1 MSIFDKLRTQK
12 FLSFTLVLFT
22 LSIGIVIGTLINSGV
37 KAAKDNQAA
46 PGATPLVIPNPV
58 ELSNAFTQIAK
69 QVEPSV
75 VNISTT
81 YEPKAPARSA
91 PRSGKRQLTPPD
103 DQDQGD
109 NGGMDEFFYRFFGGP
124 SGNGA
129 PEMPQRRG
137 YALGSGVV
145 VDQAGYILTN
155 NHVVDKADRIQ
166 VQFTGDPTKYDAK
179 VVGVDAPTDL
189 AVIRVEGKKNLVA
202 AKIGNSDAVQVG
214 DWAIAIGSPF
224 GLQATVTAGIISAK
238 ERDVDPESQYQHF
251 LQTDAAINPGNSGG
265 PLLNIRG
272 EVIGIN
278 TAIATNSLSR
288 GYQGVGFAMPMNMA
302 AQVYN
307 QIIKNGKVT
316 RGGIGVKIA
325 VSDTDT
331 ARALLK
337 EAGVSEGAFVE
348 AVTPGGGADKAGI
361 KDGDIIVAVQGSLV
375 TANYFDVLGVRAVLG
390 RTFRPDEDQHPGGD
404 TVAVVSYGFWSRE
417 FGSSPEVPG
426 TRLTLNGTDYTVIG
440 VTPPQFKGTFLFA
453 NSDQIWIPISMHTQ
467 VLAGFIEDHFLDRRF
482 LDLNTVGRLKAGVTV
497 RQAESAVETIASRLE
512 QQYPKDNQGRGAT
525 LSPVADASLGI
536 NQHAQVVKAGV
547 VMMGIVGVVL
557 LIACVNLASLMLSQ
571 TARREKEMCLRAALG
586 AGSRRL
592 ARQSLTE
599 SFLLSMLGGAVGLL
613 LGYWGRWALWS
624 ERPAFLRQ
632 SDLALPLD
640 GRVWAF
646 TFAIAV
652 LTAIL
657 FGLVPAWKVSRPTL
671 METLNSGGRSGSMAW
686 GRSRFRQALVVSEVA
701 LALVALVGAA
711 LFLRSFA
718 FAQGL
723 DPGFESKRLF
733 VMGFDLG
740 SQHYDQ
746 DRGEQYFRDAIERA
760 ASSPGVQSAAVASNF
775 PLGGGVGRTIFLEG
789 QDAES
794 GHRGTLT
801 TLNDVSSGYFQTLG
815 IPLHH
820 GRAFN
825 DLDRKE
831 TKPVA
836 IVNHAMAK
844 HFWPGESPLGKRF
857 HFIGEMRL
865 LEVVGEVGD
874 SWQFGVG
881 EDPQPVA
888 YLPITQAYSPFAVL
902 QVRTM
907 GDPKTVLPSVR
918 ESVQSIDRNLAF
930 VGVSTI
936 EGLLDQGLWAP
947 RMGAFLDGRFR
958 AVGAAPGRRG
968 HLRRA
973 VVFSHT
979 ANSRGRYPHG
989 PGRRSGIGAGP
1000 DREAGHD
1007 PRGNRRG
1014 HRRRGVS
1021 GTGAADD
1028 QPALRR
1034 EGIRSPDLCRRNI
1047 CAGRRRICS
1056 LPTSRRGG
1064 RPRSIP

>member
-1 MSIFDKLRTQK
+1 MMETVLQDIRYGIRMLARNPG
-12 FLSFTLVLFT
+12 FTAVAVLT
-22 LSIGIVIGTLINSGV
+22 L
-37 KAAKDNQAA
+37 
-46 PGATPLVIPNPV
+46 
-58 ELSNAFTQIAK
+58 
-69 QVEPSV
+69 
-75 VNISTT
+75 
-81 YEPKAPARSA
+81 
-91 PRSGKRQLTPPD
+91 
-103 DQDQGD
+103 
-109 NGGMDEFFYRFFGGP
+109 
-124 SGNGA
+124 
-129 PEMPQRRG
+129 
-137 YALGSGVV
+137 ALGIG
-145 VDQAGYILTN
+145 ANTAI
-155 NHVVDKADRIQ
+155 
-166 VQFTGDPTKYDAK
+166 FTI
-179 VVGVDAPTDL
+179 VN
-189 AVIRVEGKKNLVA
+189 AVLLNPLPV
-202 AKIGNSDAVQVG
+202 
-214 DWAIAIGSPF
+214 
-224 GLQATVTAGIISAK
+224 
-238 ERDVDPESQYQHF
+238 
-251 LQTDAAINPGNSGG
+251 TDAAHLFELDTTDRKTTVALGNATRLGMSVRNYEDFARQADVFSGITGFMGIGLTQSGG
-265 PLLNIRG
+265 DAPKR
-272 EVIGIN
+272 
-278 TAIATNSLSR
+278 
-288 GYQGVGFAMPMNMA
+288 F
-302 AQVYN
+302 
-307 QIIKNGKVT
+307 
-316 RGGIGVKIA
+316 
-325 VSDTDT
+325 
-331 ARALLK
+331 
-337 EAGVSEGAFVE
+337 
-348 AVTPGGGADKAGI
+348 
-361 KDGDIIVAVQGSLV
+361 QGSLV

-390 RTFRPDEDQHPGGD
+390 RTFRPDEDQNPGGD

-426 TRLTLNGTDYTVIG
+426 KRLTLNGTDYTVIG

-453 NSDQIWIPISMHTQ
+453 NSDQIWLPISMHTQ

-525 LSPVADASLGI
+525 LSPVPDASLGI

-936 EGLLDQGLWAP
+936 GGLLDQGLWAP
-947 RMGAFLDGRFR
+947 RMGAFLMGAFGLLALLLATVGIYGVLSYSVTQRTQEVGIR
-958 AVGAAPGRRG
+958 VALGAAPASVRG
-968 HLRRA
+968 LIVKQGMTLVAIGVGIGVVGSVGLARLMTSLLFGVKASDPLTFAAATFVLAAVAFVATYLPARRA
-973 VVFSHT
+973 TKVDPVV
-979 ANSRGRYPHG
+979 
-989 PGRRSGIGAGP
+989 
-1000 DREAGHD
+1000 
-1007 PRGNRRG
+1007 
-1014 HRRRGVS
+1014 
-1021 GTGAADD
+1021 
-1028 QPALRR
+1028 ALRH
-1034 EGIRSPDLCRRNI
+1034 E
-1047 CAGRRRICS
+1047 
-1056 LPTSRRGG
+1056 
-1064 RPRSIP
+1064 

>member
-1 MSIFDKLRTQK
+1 MMETVLQDIRYGIRMLARNPG
-12 FLSFTLVLFT
+12 FTAVAVLT
-22 LSIGIVIGTLINSGV
+22 L
-37 KAAKDNQAA
+37 
-46 PGATPLVIPNPV
+46 
-58 ELSNAFTQIAK
+58 
-69 QVEPSV
+69 
-75 VNISTT
+75 
-81 YEPKAPARSA
+81 
-91 PRSGKRQLTPPD
+91 
-103 DQDQGD
+103 
-109 NGGMDEFFYRFFGGP
+109 
-124 SGNGA
+124 
-129 PEMPQRRG
+129 
-137 YALGSGVV
+137 ALGIG
-145 VDQAGYILTN
+145 ANTAI
-155 NHVVDKADRIQ
+155 
-166 VQFTGDPTKYDAK
+166 FTI
-179 VVGVDAPTDL
+179 VN
-189 AVIRVEGKKNLVA
+189 AVLLNPLPV
-202 AKIGNSDAVQVG
+202 
-214 DWAIAIGSPF
+214 
-224 GLQATVTAGIISAK
+224 
-238 ERDVDPESQYQHF
+238 
-251 LQTDAAINPGNSGG
+251 TDAAHLFELDTTDRKTTVALGNATRLGMSVRNYEDFARQADVFSGITGFMGIGLTQSGG
-265 PLLNIRG
+265 DAPKR
-272 EVIGIN
+272 
-278 TAIATNSLSR
+278 
-288 GYQGVGFAMPMNMA
+288 F
-302 AQVYN
+302 
-307 QIIKNGKVT
+307 
-316 RGGIGVKIA
+316 
-325 VSDTDT
+325 
-331 ARALLK
+331 
-337 EAGVSEGAFVE
+337 
-348 AVTPGGGADKAGI
+348 
-361 KDGDIIVAVQGSLV
+361 QGSLV

-390 RTFRPDEDQHPGGD
+390 RTFRPDEDQNPGGD

-426 TRLTLNGTDYTVIG
+426 KRLTLNGTDYTVIG

-453 NSDQIWIPISMHTQ
+453 NSDQIWLPISMHTQ

-525 LSPVADASLGI
+525 LSPVPDASLGI

-547 VMMGIVGVVL
+547 VMMGIVGGVL

-936 EGLLDQGLWAP
+936 GGLLDQGLWAP
-947 RMGAFLDGRFR
+947 RRGAFLMGAFGLLALLLATVGIYGVLSYSVTQRTQEVGIR
-958 AVGAAPGRRG
+958 VALGAAPASVRG
-968 HLRRA
+968 LIVKQGMTLVAIGVGIGVVGSVGLARLMTSLLFGVKASDPLTFAAATFVLAAVAFVATYLPARRA
-973 VVFSHT
+973 TKVDPVV
-979 ANSRGRYPHG
+979 
-989 PGRRSGIGAGP
+989 
-1000 DREAGHD
+1000 
-1007 PRGNRRG
+1007 
-1014 HRRRGVS
+1014 
-1021 GTGAADD
+1021 
-1028 QPALRR
+1028 ALRH
-1034 EGIRSPDLCRRNI
+1034 E
-1047 CAGRRRICS
+1047 
-1056 LPTSRRGG
+1056 
-1064 RPRSIP
+1064 

>member
-1 MSIFDKLRTQK
+1 METVLQDIRYGIRMLARNPG
-12 FLSFTLVLFT
+12 FTAVAVLT
-22 LSIGIVIGTLINSGV
+22 L
-37 KAAKDNQAA
+37 
-46 PGATPLVIPNPV
+46 
-58 ELSNAFTQIAK
+58 
-69 QVEPSV
+69 
-75 VNISTT
+75 
-81 YEPKAPARSA
+81 
-91 PRSGKRQLTPPD
+91 
-103 DQDQGD
+103 
-109 NGGMDEFFYRFFGGP
+109 
-124 SGNGA
+124 
-129 PEMPQRRG
+129 
-137 YALGSGVV
+137 ALGIG
-145 VDQAGYILTN
+145 ANTAI
-155 NHVVDKADRIQ
+155 
-166 VQFTGDPTKYDAK
+166 FTI
-179 VVGVDAPTDL
+179 VN
-189 AVIRVEGKKNLVA
+189 AVLLNPLPV
-202 AKIGNSDAVQVG
+202 
-214 DWAIAIGSPF
+214 
-224 GLQATVTAGIISAK
+224 
-238 ERDVDPESQYQHF
+238 
-251 LQTDAAINPGNSGG
+251 TDAAHLFELDTTDRKTTVALGNATRLGMSVRNYEDFAGQADVFSGITGFMGIGLTQSGG
-265 PLLNIRG
+265 DAPKR
-272 EVIGIN
+272 
-278 TAIATNSLSR
+278 
-288 GYQGVGFAMPMNMA
+288 F
-302 AQVYN
+302 
-307 QIIKNGKVT
+307 
-316 RGGIGVKIA
+316 
-325 VSDTDT
+325 
-331 ARALLK
+331 
-337 EAGVSEGAFVE
+337 
-348 AVTPGGGADKAGI
+348 
-361 KDGDIIVAVQGSLV
+361 QGSLV

-426 TRLTLNGTDYTVIG
+426 KRLTLNGTDYTVIG

-453 NSDQIWIPISMHTQ
+453 NSDQIWLPISMHTQ

-936 EGLLDQGLWAP
+936 GGLLDQGLWAP
-947 RMGAFLDGRFR
+947 RMGAFLMGAFGLLALLLATVGIYGVLSYSVTQRTQEVGIR
-958 AVGAAPGRRG
+958 VALGAAPASVRG
-968 HLRRA
+968 LIVKQGMTLVAIGVGIGVVGSVGLARLMTGLLFGVKASDPLTFAAATFVLAAVAFVATYLPARRA
-973 VVFSHT
+973 TKVDPVV
-979 ANSRGRYPHG
+979 
-989 PGRRSGIGAGP
+989 
-1000 DREAGHD
+1000 
-1007 PRGNRRG
+1007 
-1014 HRRRGVS
+1014 
-1021 GTGAADD
+1021 
-1028 QPALRR
+1028 ALRH
-1034 EGIRSPDLCRRNI
+1034 E
-1047 CAGRRRICS
+1047 
-1056 LPTSRRGG
+1056 
-1064 RPRSIP
+1064 

>member
-1 MSIFDKLRTQK
+1 METVLQDIRYGIRMLARNPG
-12 FLSFTLVLFT
+12 FTAVAVLT
-22 LSIGIVIGTLINSGV
+22 L
-37 KAAKDNQAA
+37 
-46 PGATPLVIPNPV
+46 
-58 ELSNAFTQIAK
+58 
-69 QVEPSV
+69 
-75 VNISTT
+75 
-81 YEPKAPARSA
+81 
-91 PRSGKRQLTPPD
+91 
-103 DQDQGD
+103 
-109 NGGMDEFFYRFFGGP
+109 
-124 SGNGA
+124 
-129 PEMPQRRG
+129 
-137 YALGSGVV
+137 ALGIG
-145 VDQAGYILTN
+145 ANTAI
-155 NHVVDKADRIQ
+155 
-166 VQFTGDPTKYDAK
+166 FTI
-179 VVGVDAPTDL
+179 VN
-189 AVIRVEGKKNLVA
+189 AVLLNPLPV
-202 AKIGNSDAVQVG
+202 
-214 DWAIAIGSPF
+214 
-224 GLQATVTAGIISAK
+224 
-238 ERDVDPESQYQHF
+238 
-251 LQTDAAINPGNSGG
+251 TDAAHLFELDTTDRKTTVALGNATRLGMSVRNYEDFARQADVFSGITGFMGIGLTQSGG
-265 PLLNIRG
+265 DAPKR
-272 EVIGIN
+272 
-278 TAIATNSLSR
+278 
-288 GYQGVGFAMPMNMA
+288 F
-302 AQVYN
+302 
-307 QIIKNGKVT
+307 
-316 RGGIGVKIA
+316 
-325 VSDTDT
+325 
-331 ARALLK
+331 
-337 EAGVSEGAFVE
+337 
-348 AVTPGGGADKAGI
+348 
-361 KDGDIIVAVQGSLV
+361 QGSLV
-375 TANYFDVLGVRAVLG
+375 TANYFAVLGVRAVLG

-426 TRLTLNGTDYTVIG
+426 KRLTLNGTDYTVIG

-453 NSDQIWIPISMHTQ
+453 NSDQIWLPISMHTQ

-936 EGLLDQGLWAP
+936 GGLLDQGLWAP
-947 RMGAFLDGRFR
+947 RMGAFLMGAFGLLALLLATVGIYGVLSYSVTQRTQEVGIR
-958 AVGAAPGRRG
+958 VALGAAPASVRG
-968 HLRRA
+968 LIVKQGMTLVAIGVGIGVVGSVGLARLMTGLLFGVKASDPLTFAAATFVLAAVAFVATYLPARRA
-973 VVFSHT
+973 TKVDPVV
-979 ANSRGRYPHG
+979 
-989 PGRRSGIGAGP
+989 
-1000 DREAGHD
+1000 
-1007 PRGNRRG
+1007 
-1014 HRRRGVS
+1014 
-1021 GTGAADD
+1021 
-1028 QPALRR
+1028 ALRH
-1034 EGIRSPDLCRRNI
+1034 E
-1047 CAGRRRICS
+1047 
-1056 LPTSRRGG
+1056 
-1064 RPRSIP
+1064 

>member
-1 MSIFDKLRTQK
+1 METVLQDIRYGIRMLARNPG
-12 FLSFTLVLFT
+12 FTAVAVLT
-22 LSIGIVIGTLINSGV
+22 L
-37 KAAKDNQAA
+37 
-46 PGATPLVIPNPV
+46 
-58 ELSNAFTQIAK
+58 
-69 QVEPSV
+69 
-75 VNISTT
+75 
-81 YEPKAPARSA
+81 
-91 PRSGKRQLTPPD
+91 
-103 DQDQGD
+103 
-109 NGGMDEFFYRFFGGP
+109 
-124 SGNGA
+124 
-129 PEMPQRRG
+129 
-137 YALGSGVV
+137 ALGIG
-145 VDQAGYILTN
+145 ANTAI
-155 NHVVDKADRIQ
+155 
-166 VQFTGDPTKYDAK
+166 FTI
-179 VVGVDAPTDL
+179 VN
-189 AVIRVEGKKNLVA
+189 AVLLNPLPV
-202 AKIGNSDAVQVG
+202 
-214 DWAIAIGSPF
+214 
-224 GLQATVTAGIISAK
+224 
-238 ERDVDPESQYQHF
+238 
-251 LQTDAAINPGNSGG
+251 TDAAHLFELDTTDRKTTVALGNATRLGMSVRNYEDFARQADVFSGITGFMGIGLTQSGG
-265 PLLNIRG
+265 DAPKR
-272 EVIGIN
+272 
-278 TAIATNSLSR
+278 
-288 GYQGVGFAMPMNMA
+288 F
-302 AQVYN
+302 
-307 QIIKNGKVT
+307 
-316 RGGIGVKIA
+316 
-325 VSDTDT
+325 
-331 ARALLK
+331 
-337 EAGVSEGAFVE
+337 
-348 AVTPGGGADKAGI
+348 
-361 KDGDIIVAVQGSLV
+361 QGSLV

-390 RTFRPDEDQHPGGD
+390 RTFRPDEDQNPGGD

-426 TRLTLNGTDYTVIG
+426 KRLTLNGTDYTVIG

-453 NSDQIWIPISMHTQ
+453 NSDQIWLPISMHTQ

-525 LSPVADASLGI
+525 LSPVPDASLGI

-936 EGLLDQGLWAP
+936 GGLLDQGLWAP
-947 RMGAFLDGRFR
+947 RMGAFLMGAFGLLALLLATVGIYGVLSYSVTQRTQEVGIR
-958 AVGAAPGRRG
+958 VALGAAPASVRG
-968 HLRRA
+968 LIVKQGMTLVAIGVGIGVVGSVGLARLMTSLLFGVKASDPLTFAAATFVLAAVAFVATYLPARRA
-973 VVFSHT
+973 TKVDPVV
-979 ANSRGRYPHG
+979 
-989 PGRRSGIGAGP
+989 
-1000 DREAGHD
+1000 
-1007 PRGNRRG
+1007 
-1014 HRRRGVS
+1014 
-1021 GTGAADD
+1021 
-1028 QPALRR
+1028 ALRH
-1034 EGIRSPDLCRRNI
+1034 E
-1047 CAGRRRICS
+1047 
-1056 LPTSRRGG
+1056 
-1064 RPRSIP
+1064 